1 MKTKMKPSILELFDQ
16 ALLQVL
22 QANTTRFGLTAK
34 ALCVFCRAQG
44 FEPEEE
50 ETLDRLEYLV
60 GKGLAAEMPKLID
73 KSMRVWKITD
83 AGRRYLD
90 ESTL

>member
-1 MKTKMKPSILELFDQ
+1 MKTKIKPGALELFDQ
-16 ALLQVL
+16 ALLQIM

-34 ALCVFCRAQG
+34 VLCAFCRAHGLQ
-44 FEPEEE
+44 PEEE
-50 ETLDRLEYLV
+50 QTLDRLEYLA
-60 GKGLAAEMPKLID
+60 GKKLAAEMPKLID

-90 ESTL
+90 DHDL